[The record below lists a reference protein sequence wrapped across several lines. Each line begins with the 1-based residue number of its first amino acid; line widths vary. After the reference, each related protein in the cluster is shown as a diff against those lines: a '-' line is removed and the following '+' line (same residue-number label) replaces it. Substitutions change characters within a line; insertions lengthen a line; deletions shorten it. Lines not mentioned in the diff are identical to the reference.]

1 MVLIRIAGN
10 TLESKVL
17 RYFYRNRKRNVDLVE
32 VASFFNTR
40 PKDMLLILRGL
51 QEDKLLVAVDVDN
64 NLSYRFRLAEQAE
77 GVLNSVRHALVIL
90 AVMIVLAIYTVIRN
104 LIL

>member
-1 MVLIRIAGN
+1 MLITI
-10 TLESKVL
+10 
-17 RYFYRNRKRNVDLVE
+17 Y
-32 VASFFNTR
+32 
-40 PKDMLLILRGL
+40 LIGS
-51 QEDKLLVAVDVDN
+51 DFAD
-64 NLSYRFRLAEQAE
+64 QAE